1 MTRDRPVV
9 ERLREYLQAL
19 SPEARAMLIAELER
33 ALLRGED
40 EAGNE
45 LVLQELRRIVRGGG
59 GEPTPRTDH
68 MARRFFMPLAPFL
81 IDGPPDH
88 KRLGRLA
95 RVSLDPIWQ
104 WIERDL
110 MPGEAKAFTDDIE
123 RAFLAADP
131 IKADQL
137 MHALHDRAIQ
147 RMTEA
152 IAVLD
157 AHEKAG
163 RRFAAKVG
171 TPHAVGDVATIA
183 RILTVRGRLADLSKH
198 LPEHIRSFEHDQVDQ
213 VKKLLE
219 AAKKPLPKDARQ
231 ERKDVMLFGLI
242 MVFNRLALPWQL
254 IHIAT
259 RVVESD
265 DVAFIAGTPYAVAV
279 DIVLNDLEYL
289 VGELRSELKAGR
301 SVAALLK
308 TMHDAIRGLRTEMD
322 LSVDSA
328 WARQLAAIRGAVSN
342 LLTAEM
348 ETTTGRVQRLLRPRP
363 ASEIV
368 PGSLLDALDVYDA
381 EARVELVGACRHY
394 AGELA
399 VSEVTM
405 RTYSELAQYLE
416 TGTKIL
422 LDALRHSGTAER
434 PFRQS
439 QLDAAV
445 HFCRSIMGADYAG
458 VLAKAV
464 NVAMQGSP
472 PERRPQR
479 A

>member
-1 MTRDRPVV
+1 MTSDRPVV
-9 ERLREYLQAL
+9 ERLRAYLQEL
-19 SPEARAMLIAELER
+19 SPDVRAMLIAEFER

-45 LVLQELRRIVRGGG
+45 LVLQELRRIIRGG
-59 GEPTPRTDH
+59 GEPTPRINH
-68 MARRFFMPLAPFL
+68 VARRFFMPLGPFL
-81 IDGPPDH
+81 IDGPADH

-95 RVSLDPIWQ
+95 RDSLDPIWQ
-104 WIERDL
+104 WIGRDL
-110 MPGEAKAFTDDIE
+110 MPAEAKAFTDDIE

-137 MHALHDRAIQ
+137 MRALHDRVIQ

-152 IAVLD
+152 VAALD
-157 AHEKAG
+157 AREKAG
-163 RRFAAKVG
+163 HRFAVQVG
-171 TPHAVGDVATIA
+171 TPRAVDDVATIT
-183 RILTVRGRLADLSKH
+183 RILAIRDQLADLSKR
-198 LPEHIRSFEHDQVDQ
+198 LPEHIRTFEHDQVDQ
-213 VKKLLE
+213 VKNLLK
-219 AAKKPLPKDARQ
+219 AAKKPLPKEAPQQRRDL
-231 ERKDVMLFGLI
+231 MLFGLI
-242 MVFNRLALPWQL
+242 MVFNRLASPWQL
-254 IHIAT
+254 IHIAS

-289 VGELRSELKAGR
+289 VGELRSELNAGR
-301 SVAALLK
+301 SVASLLK

-322 LSVDSA
+322 LSADSP
-328 WARQLAAIRGAVSN
+328 WSGQLAAIRGTASN

-348 ETTTGRVQRLLRPRP
+348 ETTAGRVQRLLRPRP
-363 ASEIV
+363 AAEIV
-368 PGSLLDALDVYDA
+368 PGSLLDALDVNDV
-381 EARVELVGACRHY
+381 EARVELVGVCRHY

-405 RTYSELAQYLE
+405 RTYSELALYLE
-416 TGTKIL
+416 SGTKIL
-422 LDALRHSGTAER
+422 LDALRHAGAAER

-464 NVAMQGSP
+464 SVAMQGSP
-472 PERRPQR
+472 PKRRPLR

>member
-1 MTRDRPVV
+1 MTSDRPAI
-9 ERLREYLQAL
+9 ERLREYLQEL
-19 SPEARAMLIAELER
+19 SPEARAMLVAELER
-33 ALLRGED
+33 ATLRGED
-40 EAGNE
+40 DADNE
-45 LVLQELRRIVRGGG
+45 LVLQELRRIIRGG

-68 MARRFFMPLAPFL
+68 VARRFFMPLGPFL
-81 IDGPPDH
+81 IDGLADH

-104 WIERDL
+104 WIGRDL
-110 MPGEAKAFTDDIE
+110 MPAEAKTFIDDIE
-123 RAFLAADP
+123 RAFLAGDP

-137 MHALHDRAIQ
+137 LHALHDRAVQ

-152 IAVLD
+152 IAPLD
-157 AHEKAG
+157 AHEKAS
-163 RRFAAKVG
+163 RRFAAQVG
-171 TPHAVGDVATIA
+171 TPRAVDDVATIA
-183 RILTVRGRLADLSKH
+183 RILAIRDRLADLSKR
-198 LPEHIRSFEHDQVDQ
+198 LPDHIRSFDHDQVDL
-213 VKKLLE
+213 VKNHLE
-219 AAKKPLPKDARQ
+219 GIKKPLPKDASQ
-231 ERKDVMLFGLI
+231 QRKDVMRFGLI
-242 MVFNRLALPWQL
+242 MVFTRLAQPWQL
-254 IHIAT
+254 IRIAT

-301 SVAALLK
+301 SVASLLK

-322 LSVDSA
+322 MSVDSP
-328 WARQLAAIRGAVSN
+328 WSRQLAAIRGATSN

-363 ASEIV
+363 ATEIV
-368 PGSLLDALDVYDA
+368 PGSLLDALDVHDV

-405 RTYSELAQYLE
+405 RTYSELAFYLE
-416 TGTKIL
+416 SGTKIL
-422 LDALRHSGTAER
+422 LDALRHAGAAER

-472 PERRPQR
+472 PERRPLR